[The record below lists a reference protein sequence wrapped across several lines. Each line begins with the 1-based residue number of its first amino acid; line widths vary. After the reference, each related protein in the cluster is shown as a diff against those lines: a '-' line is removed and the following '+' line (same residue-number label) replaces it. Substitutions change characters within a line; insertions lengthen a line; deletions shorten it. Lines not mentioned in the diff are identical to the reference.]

1 MASFISIIKQ
11 LQPINSRTKIDL
23 LIDILKERDT
33 IIDFSLERK
42 IHSSLSNPGLINY
55 YREKKKSLK
64 HNENISSQIVSAL
77 IAFYEP
83 INSIQKVNEIVE
95 ILKKYGYEL
104 TLKDK
109 ELIQNHITEEKAI
122 SHWISISK
130 YLNKEISEGYFP
142 LERIKKSKEDKEK
155 KEKEDKPQKTIPK
168 QYTPKIL
175 FIKNKTDVDL
185 IVNYFKFHKEELTP
199 LIECW
204 IQYNLIDNK
213 LSKYYNLSMPSVYP
227 GYKKILGQAKNI
239 KLSNLSEKNQ
249 KRIETFSKKLQAF
262 LEKYK
267 EDNNSL
273 PEKKKK
279 SSFDILQKKECVLD
293 WNYVLFQQGSL
304 VIYGHPDNKIKFKP
318 KTIYVKG
325 AIKSFNY
332 LKKYLNE
339 RLPPIRCSVDGLN
352 ITILDEI
359 NFNSAIMQFSQAT
372 KQGVIKSNG
381 GGGVRFAPMAVSF
394 SQAMS
399 KARQMTPEE
408 FKKYKS
414 NYIDFLVTQQSERFK
429 VIPCVERLAHTD
441 SDTTEY
447 AFIFSIECNSGD
459 ILIVHENVNPDRS
472 TLLFVVKN
480 ENYDKAIRA
489 IYDFMQSAEVNKRSS
504 LRDRDIKIEQ
514 ASIERYRSI
523 NHDYLSSWKMVI
535 SSYKQR
541 YSNGYVY
548 IY

>member
-33 IIDFSLERK
+33 VIDFSLERK

-64 HNENISSQIVSAL
+64 HNENISSQIASAL

-109 ELIQNHITEEKAI
+109 ELIQNHITEDKAI

-155 KEKEDKPQKTIPK
+155 KDKPQKTISK

-175 FIKNKTDVDL
+175 FIKNKTNVDL

-249 KRIETFSKKLQAF
+249 KKIETFSKKLQTF

-399 KARQMTPEE
+399 KARQMPPEE

-480 ENYDKAIRA
+480 ENYERAIRA